1 MFAQRRYPS
10 HLHSP
15 IVLVRKNLVDLWR
28 NPVGDPFK
36 SHDVACQGSRTIV
49 GLRTARDAGSQPP
62 SAEEPSTAQRPM
74 GMSNGGAMSVPPAS
88 TKRAA
93 AASVEVTDRLAS
105 S

>member
-36 SHDVACQGSRTIV
+36 IRDVAWQGSPDIV
-49 GLRTARDAGSQPP
+49 GSGPLECAGGRHLRSLVLAISKNSYRGVEAR
-62 SAEEPSTAQRPM
+62 
-74 GMSNGGAMSVPPAS
+74 
-88 TKRAA
+88 
-93 AASVEVTDRLAS
+93 
-105 S
+105 

>member
-49 GLRTARDAGSQPP
+49 ELRTARDAGSQPP
-62 SAEEPSTAQRPM
+62 LAEGPSTGGQQTV
-74 GMSNGGAMSVPPAS
+74 SNLAAYVTEIAR
-88 TKRAA
+88 KR
-93 AASVEVTDRLAS
+93 VEG
-105 S
+105 